1 MARRPEMAIVKGI
14 LSYPHLFEMQTMMDS
29 NGNPNGKP
37 AYGCSVVFSKTDA
50 KTRAELD
57 AAIKVAIQKG
67 KEKFHWN
74 DAVTKNKN
82 FKMPVHDGDEEKI
95 DKPDYETMYKGKLY
109 INCRNSRDMPQ
120 VVDINRAPIQEERDI
135 YAGCLVRVSV
145 SAFPYDTS
153 GSRGIGLGLHN
164 VQKLADGEH
173 IGGGATSAY
182 DDFDEVDEATKQ
194 EAMDFAASAA
204 KDLEDFL

>member
-14 LSYPHLFEMQTMMDS
+14 LSYPHLFEKHGMTDSAGNQT
-29 NGNPNGKP
+29 GTP

-50 KTRAELD
+50 KTKSELD

-67 KEKFHWN
+67 KEKFGWK
-74 DAVTKNKN
+74 DATVQNKN
-82 FKMPVHDGDEEKI
+82 FKLPVHDGDEEKL
-95 DKPDYETMYKGKLY
+95 DKPDYETMYKGKCY

-120 VVDINRAPIQEERDI
+120 VVDINRTPIQEERDI

-164 VQKLADGEH
+164 VQKLADGERL
-173 IGGGATSAY
+173 GGGATSAY
-182 DDFDEVDEATKQ
+182 DDFDEVDDATKQ

-204 KDLEDFL
+204 KDIEEFL